1 MVIEETIKRRVIQQ
15 WLSGESRDKIAADN
29 NIGAG
34 TVSAIIDDYKTG
46 LDHLDLDS
54 FRELMVEAKKR
65 SITPSDLASHFRL
78 FNYLVKSG
86 AAEQEVESFV
96 TNVNS
101 GYIPLGKAIELIN
114 QIY

>member
-1 MVIEETIKRRVIQQ
+1 MVVEEIIKRRVIQL
-15 WLSGESRDKIAADN
+15 WLSVEARDKIAADN

-65 SITPSDLASHFRL
+65 SMTPCDLASHFRL

-86 AAEQEVESFV
+86 GSRGQNRIVH
-96 TNVNS
+96 
-101 GYIPLGKAIELIN
+101 Y
-114 QIY
+114 QY